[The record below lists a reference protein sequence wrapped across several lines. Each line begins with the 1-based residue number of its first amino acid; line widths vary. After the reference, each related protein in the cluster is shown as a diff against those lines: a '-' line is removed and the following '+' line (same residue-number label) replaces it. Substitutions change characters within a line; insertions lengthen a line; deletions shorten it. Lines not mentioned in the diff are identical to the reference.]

1 MRETMG
7 TFAVKSGL
15 AMIRLAAST
24 RLRYRMK
31 QSLAALVSASAMGV
45 FALGACSAGSIGAP
59 AAATPA
65 VSAQATAPAA
75 PDEAAVRKAMDAISK
90 GIKIDSIR
98 PAPIPGLMEVTAEG
112 EIAYVTNDGKYLVS
126 GNIIEIAG
134 KRNLTESAHAVLR
147 RSLLKNIVPS
157 QMIVFAPPHP
167 KYTVTVFTDV
177 DCAYC
182 RKLHSQ
188 IADYNKAGIAVD
200 YLFFP
205 RTGLG
210 TESADKAV
218 SVWCASDRRQAFTD
232 AKKGLPVKKINCTN
246 PVAMDYNLG
255 LKVGIDGTPAIFAAD
270 GTQIGGYITPTEM
283 KTKLDKLA
291 AQPSS

>member
-1 MRETMG
+1 
-7 TFAVKSGL
+7 
-15 AMIRLAAST
+15 
-24 RLRYRMK
+24 MK
-31 QSLAALVSASAMGV
+31 HSLIALLSAAALGV
-45 FALGACSAGSIGAP
+45 FALGACSAGSIGAA
-59 AAATPA
+59 AAATP
-65 VSAQATAPAA
+65 VAPA
-75 PDEAAVRKAMDAISK
+75 PVGPGEVAARKAMDSISK
-90 GIKIDSIR
+90 GIKVDSVR
-98 PAPIPGLMEVTAEG
+98 PSPIAGLMEVTAEG
-112 EIAYVTNDGKYLVS
+112 ETAYVTNDGKYLVS
-126 GNIIEIAG
+126 GSIIEVAS
-134 KRNLTESAHAVLR
+134 KRNLTEAARAVSR
-147 RSLLKNIVPS
+147 HGLLKDIGPS

-218 SVWCASDRRQAFTD
+218 SVWCAPDRRQAFTD

-246 PVAMDYNLG
+246 PVTMDYNLG
-255 LKVGIDGTPAIFAAD
+255 LKIGIDGTPAIFAAD
-270 GTQIGGYITPTEM
+270 GTQIGGYLTPTEM